1 MERSDGTDA
10 PPGTFQH
17 FINYFFEQPEIVAML
32 KSSASKYHE
41 TQEEFFGAVHL
52 LHDFSVCLP
61 RTVKEALLEQE
72 LEGLEA
78 LATVTRNFNASS
90 CTDIAVELIRELGDD
105 EIKAQLTFLGDT
117 NDTTSPPP
125 PPLYSMLSC
134 FPGQE
139 TVQDP
144 DRPTEFASV
153 QTQTTRSTGVT
164 TTTAATQTN
173 YSPYNHRVV
182 YEPYPG
188 NKVSAFSFIS
198 PFYIKITI

>member
-1 MERSDGTDA
+1 MAKGLSSLALCFAGNRKRPSVAMERSDGTDA

-90 CTDIAVELIRELGDD
+90 RIFVAFTWGKIEGN
-105 EIKAQLTFLGDT
+105 IKFK
-117 NDTTSPPP
+117 
-125 PPLYSMLSC
+125 
-134 FPGQE
+134 
-139 TVQDP
+139 
-144 DRPTEFASV
+144 
-153 QTQTTRSTGVT
+153 TTR
-164 TTTAATQTN
+164 TN
-173 YSPYNHRVV
+173 
-182 YEPYPG
+182 
-188 NKVSAFSFIS
+188 
-198 PFYIKITI
+198 